1 MGIHDEVEKM
11 RGKLDRKD
19 RERVRIALFGQPG
32 AGKSSL
38 INKLTGQML
47 AKVGVH
53 TDTTT
58 DAATYEWNGV
68 TLVDLPGY
76 GTKRFP
82 KDTYF
87 ERFDVRSFDLFLCV
101 YDGKLH
107 GDDNALFKEL
117 RAAEK
122 VCLFVRNQSDKIW
135 QDGKSYEELC
145 TEIEA
150 DLRKQIEEPGR
161 EVFFTSC
168 RSGDGIGALE
178 KAIYEHLG
186 AAKRERW
193 ARTAKA
199 ASKEFLEAKRDAC
212 ETYVTIAAAAA
223 AANALNPIPGTDVAL
238 DLGIM
243 VKLFKEIRDAYGL
256 SNERLHDLAAG
267 PLQAAAREVVEFASK
282 QGLLM
287 LLKRFAGRETVKALT
302 KYIPFVGQVIA
313 AAVGFGITKSA
324 GDWYLERC
332 HLLAEGILDRELG
345 ARR

>member
-1 MGIHDEVEKM
+1 MGIHDEAQ
-11 RGKLDRKD
+11 KLRDRLNRKD

-38 INKLTGQML
+38 INKLVGQPL

-58 DAATYEWNGV
+58 DAATYDWNGV

-82 KDTYF
+82 KDSYF
-87 ERFDVRSFDLFLCV
+87 ERFDVPSFDLFLCV
-101 YDGKLH
+101 FDGKLH

-117 RAAEK
+117 RAAGK

-135 QDGKSYEELC
+135 QDGKSDEELRAG
-145 TEIEA
+145 IEA
-150 DLRKQIEEPGR
+150 DLRKQVEDR
-161 EVFFTSC
+161 ACEVFFTSC
-168 RSGDGIGALE
+168 RSGEGIGALE
-178 KAIYEHLG
+178 KAIYDNLE

-212 ETYVTIAAAAA
+212 ETYVTLAAGAA
-223 AANALNPIPGTDVAL
+223 AANALNPIPGADIAV

-243 VKLFKEIRDAYGL
+243 AGLFKEIRDAYGL
-256 SNERLHDLAAG
+256 SDERLHDLAVG

-282 QGLLM
+282 QGLLT
-287 LLKRFAGRETVKALT
+287 LLKRFAGRQTVKT
-302 KYIPFVGQVIA
+302 VSKYIPFVGQVIA

-332 HLLAEGILDRELG
+332 HSLAESILDREFG